1 MNPLPLSQLAE
12 MSGAI
17 QLAGDP
23 AATALRISTDTR
35 SLLPGDLYV
44 ALKGERY
51 DGNCYLVEAASKG
64 AVGAL
69 CDVEVP
75 VALPKE
81 FGVLSISDSLSGL
94 TLMASAWRSQLTL
107 KSVVIT
113 GSSGKTSTKDFT
125 AAVLRKK
132 LRVTATVGNLN
143 NHIGLPLSVLAA
155 VRDDEAAVWEIGMN
169 HPGEISP
176 LAGLAQPQIAIIT
189 GIGTAHIEH
198 LGSREEIAR
207 EKGDLLEKLPASGVG
222 IIPFEDDFRS
232 ELRSRTA
239 ARILEVGIEVGDL
252 RAGNLVSE
260 GNGSRFDISGEFGRC
275 EAYLPVPGKHMV
287 RNALLAVATGLLCDV
302 SLDDCA
308 LALGEIKPSQ
318 GRLSRQMRRNVCLLD
333 DTYNAN
339 PDSMVAAL
347 ETLRSLPYSGRK
359 IAVLGRMG
367 ELGEH
372 AAEGY
377 TRVGRSAVSMCDIL
391 VCIGEEAS
399 SMAKS
404 AVEKGFSDVHIV
416 SDNKDAA
423 RLVSSLAV
431 SGDVI
436 LFKGSRS
443 ARLEEVIQHF
453 S

>member
-1 MNPLPLSQLAE
+1 MNPLTLSQLAE

-44 ALKGERY
+44 AIKGEFH
-51 DGNCYLVEAASKG
+51 DGNGFVAEAASKG

-69 CDVEVP
+69 CDKEVP

-81 FGVLSISDSLSGL
+81 FGVLLTSDSLSGL
-94 TLMASAWRSQLTL
+94 TLMASAWRSQLAL
-107 KSVVIT
+107 KSIVVT

-125 AAVLRKK
+125 TAVLRKG
-132 LRVTATVGNLN
+132 LRVTSTVGNLN
-143 NHIGLPLSVLAA
+143 NHIGLPLSVLSA
-155 VRDDEAAVWEIGMN
+155 VREDEAAVWEIGMN

-207 EKGDLLEKLPASGVG
+207 EKGDLLEKLPATGIG
-222 IIPFEDDFRS
+222 IIPFEDDFKRQ
-232 ELRSRTA
+232 LRLRTT
-239 ARILEVGIEVGDL
+239 ARILEVGIESGDL
-252 RAGNLVSE
+252 RAVNLASE
-260 GNGSRFDISGEFGRC
+260 GNGSRFEISGEFGRC

-287 RNALLAVATGLLCDV
+287 RNALLAVAAGLLCDI
-302 SLDDCA
+302 SLGDCA
-308 LALGEIKPSQ
+308 LALGEIKPSK
-318 GRLSRQMRRNVCLLD
+318 GRLSSETRRGICLID

-347 ETLRSLPYSGRK
+347 ETLRSIQGSGRK
-359 IAVLGRMG
+359 IAVLGMMG

-372 AAEGY
+372 AVEGY
-377 TRVGRSAVSMCDIL
+377 MRVGNTAASMCDIL

-399 SMAKS
+399 IMARS
-404 AVEKGFSDVHIV
+404 AIGKGLIDVHVV

-423 RLVSSLAV
+423 RLLSSFAL
-431 SGDVI
+431 SGDMI

-443 ARLEEVIQHF
+443 AKLEEVIQYF